1 MKRIG
6 NLYERIISLDNLR
19 LADTKA
25 RRGKSRNYGVRVH
38 DKNREE
44 NILRLHELLKSKN
57 FKTSQYETFTIYEP
71 KERLIFR
78 LPYYPD
84 RIVHH
89 AIMNVLEPIWVSVFT
104 TDSFSCIKK
113 RGINGA
119 QKKVLQALKDVENTL
134 LLEN

>member
-44 NILRLHELLKSKN
+44 NILRLHELLKSKISRHRST
-57 FKTSQYETFTIYEP
+57 K
-71 KERLIFR
+71 
-78 LPYYPD
+78 
-84 RIVHH
+84 
-89 AIMNVLEPIWVSVFT
+89 
-104 TDSFSCIKK
+104 
-113 RGINGA
+113 
-119 QKKVLQALKDVENTL
+119 L
-134 LLEN
+134 LLFTNPKKG